1 MKINLEINLDLW
13 VARDRDGKLYIY
25 KHKPKRGYKFYWTVY
40 DDRSLHFESE
50 CIDLENYQFIIPNIE
65 DYFDFSQV
73 KWEDDEPKQLK
84 NILKGEYQNGK

>member
-1 MKINLEINLDLW
+1 MENSISAKINLNLW
-13 VARDRDGKLYIY
+13 VARDKDGKLYIY

-50 CIDLENYQFIIPNIE
+50 CIDIESSEILFPNIE

-73 KWEDDEPKQLK
+73 KWEDNEPKQLK
-84 NILKGEYQNGK
+84 DIVIKEHE